1 MVSVNA
7 LRPGAEALAGSGLWN
22 QEEMEGRQPDHSWG
36 QPSPSCEVSF
46 LQRWGRTRTQGMG
59 LAAYQE
65 RGSLRAGGIKKV
77 EADGK
82 GQQDMLENMQC
93 HPE

>member
-1 MVSVNA
+1 
-7 LRPGAEALAGSGLWN
+7 
-22 QEEMEGRQPDHSWG
+22 
-36 QPSPSCEVSF
+36 
-46 LQRWGRTRTQGMG
+46 MG